1 MPELAELKLTA
12 DYINKNTG
20 DTKFVSVQKNPQH
33 KGDELNIPFKKF
45 RIRAESRGKELV
57 VAILDRYSDQIIP
70 IRMTMGMSGH
80 FKMTN
85 TGNEPKH
92 AHLIFYTDDGV
103 SLSFVDV
110 RRFGKWKQG
119 VWWSDNRGPD
129 PTTEFLKFKENI
141 HNNLNRA
148 AFNKPIY
155 ETLMDQKFFNGIGN
169 YLRAE
174 ILYRL
179 PSLNP
184 NTSGRDA
191 LQSHP
196 EILYLCQDIPML
208 AYAKGGGSIKD
219 WENPFG
225 EGAIQEKFMLCYGNK
240 EMSHKQDRNGRR
252 FWYDPRWD
260 QFPDDLN
267 PGTWDFYS
275 GLPNPKAYEN
285 IN

>member
-12 DYINKNTG
+12 DYINANTG
-20 DTKFVSVQKNPQH
+20 HTKFVSVRKNPKH
-33 KGDELNIPFKKF
+33 KGEELNIPFKKF

-57 VAILDRYSDQIIP
+57 VAILDRYSTQVIP
-70 IRMTMGMSGH
+70 IRMTMGMSGY

-92 AHLIFYTDDGV
+92 SHLTFYTEDGV

-129 PTTEFLKFKENI
+129 PTTEFETFKDHIYTNI
-141 HNNLNRA
+141 NRA

-155 ETLMDQKFFNGIGN
+155 ETLMDQKYFNGIGN

-191 LQSHP
+191 IQSHP
-196 EILYLCQDIPML
+196 EILDLCKDIPML

-219 WENPFG
+219 WNNPFG
-225 EGAIQEKFMLCYGNK
+225 AGAIQEKFMICYGNK

-267 PGTWDFYS
+267 PATWDFYS

-285 IN
+285 VN

>member
-12 DYINKNTG
+12 DYINESTG
-20 DTKFVSVQKNPQH
+20 NTKFVSVKKNPQH
-33 KGDELNIPFKKF
+33 KGEELNIPFKKF

-57 VAILDRYSDQIIP
+57 IAILDRYSDQLIP

-85 TGNEPKH
+85 TGQEPKH
-92 AHLIFYTDDGV
+92 SHLIFYTEDGV
-103 SLSFVDV
+103 SLCFVDV

-119 VWWSDNRGPD
+119 FWWSDNRGPD
-129 PTTEFLKFKENI
+129 PTTQFLDFKQNI
-141 HNNLNRA
+141 YDNLHRA
-148 AFNKPIY
+148 AFSKPIY
-155 ETLMDQKFFNGIGN
+155 ETLMDQKYFNGIGN

-191 LQSHP
+191 IESHP
-196 EILYLCQDIPML
+196 EILYLCQDISML

-219 WENPFG
+219 WDNPFG
-225 EGAIQEKFMLCYGNK
+225 ESAIQEKFMLCYGNK
-240 EMSHKQDRNGRR
+240 DMSHKQDRNGRR
-252 FWYDPRWD
+252 FWYDPKWD

-267 PGTWDFYS
+267 PATWDFYS